1 MNQYLAPVF
10 RPLLLVALLA
20 ALLAGCSGVPP
31 RLEKPAL
38 TVTNIRFLDA
48 GLFEQRYRMTLR
60 VKNPNAVGLP
70 VTGVRYELLFQGE
83 PFADGLSNQQ
93 FVVPAYGDATF
104 DVDLTTNI
112 LKTARHIAGLIRDK
126 QGELGYEMRG
136 HVVVDMPF
144 VGRVP
149 FSEQGTIR
157 LN

>member
-1 MNQYLAPVF
+1 MNQFSKLGH
-10 RPLLLVALLA
+10 RWLLLLGLFALLA
-20 ALLAGCSGVPP
+20 AGCSGIPP

-38 TVTNIRFLDA
+38 TVTDIRFLDA

-70 VTGVRYELLFQGE
+70 VTGVRYELLFQDQ
-83 PFADGLSNQQ
+83 PFADGLSNQH
-93 FVVPAYGDATF
+93 FVVPAYGEATF

-112 LKTARHIAGLIRDK
+112 LKTARHIAGLIRGQ